1 MPRAHSS
8 ASGLNEASQKSGNQD
23 TRHKVQIA
31 TLTKLGYDLKMV
43 TIGILKKATPSTLRD
58 INRLLAILRED
69 KGKTAGTISEL
80 RTILSDKNTAV
91 VTVKD
96 AERVIGMGTLY
107 IVQKVGEMT
116 GYVEDLVVDEDYR
129 GQGFGEKIMKKLIA
143 TARLKK
149 SGSINLTSRPSRVA
163 AHKLYEKLGFRK
175 RETDVYNLS
184 L

>member
-1 MPRAHSS
+1 MKRTR
-8 ASGLNEASQKSGNQD
+8 KSCNQD
-23 TRHKVQIA
+23 TRYEVRIA
-31 TLTKLGYDLKMV
+31 PLMKLGYDLKMV

-96 AERVIGMGTLY
+96 AKR
-107 IVQKVGEMT
+107 
-116 GYVEDLVVDEDYR
+116 
-129 GQGFGEKIMKKLIA
+129 IA

-149 SGSINLTSRPSRVA
+149 ASSINLTSRPSRIA
-163 AHKLYEKLGFRK
+163 ANKLYQKLGFK
-175 RETDVYNLS
+175 VRETHVYKLD

>member
-1 MPRAHSS
+1 M
-8 ASGLNEASQKSGNQD
+8 
-23 TRHKVQIA
+23 
-31 TLTKLGYDLKMV
+31 KLGYDLKMV

-96 AERVIGMGTLY
+96 AKRIIGMGTLY
-107 IVQKVGEMT
+107 IVRKVGKTT

-129 GQGFGEKIMKKLIA
+129 GQGLGEKIMKKLIA

-149 SGSINLTSRPSRVA
+149 ASSINLTSRPSRIA
-163 AHKLYEKLGFRK
+163 ANKLYQKLGFK
-175 RETDVYNLS
+175 VRETHVYKLD